1 MGIDI
6 AGKLF
11 PNITTLV
18 VQLLATGVMLLI
30 FKKFLWKPVQDYFAK
45 RAEYIESTMTDAA
58 TMKDE
63 AKKFVEESEKQAR
76 DAAVQYQTIVNKAKD
91 DANVIKQNIIDEA
104 NQAAKVKM
112 EQANREIE
120 YQKEAAKAEIREE
133 IVNVAI
139 DVATKVMEKEIDTD
153 TNRAMIDEFVD
164 DVVN

>member
-104 NQAAKVKM
+104 NQVAKAKM

>member
-91 DANVIKQNIIDEA
+91 DANVIKQNTIDEA
-104 NQAAKVKM
+104 NQVDKAKM

>member
-104 NQAAKVKM
+104 NQAAKAKM

>member
-18 VQLLATGVMLLI
+18 VQLLATGIMLLI
-30 FKKFLWKPVQDYFAK
+30 FKKFLWKPVQEYFAK

-76 DAAVQYQTIVNKAKD
+76 DAAIQYQNIVEKAKE
-91 DANVIKQNIIDEA
+91 DASVIKRNIVDEA
-104 NQAAKVKM
+104 NQEAKAKIA
-112 EQANREIE
+112 QANREIE
-120 YQKEAAKAEIREE
+120 YQKEAAKTEIREE

-139 DVATKVMEKEIDTD
+139 EVASKVMEKEIDTE
-153 TNRAMIDEFVD
+153 TNRNMIDEFVD
-164 DVVN
+164 DVIN

>member
-104 NQAAKVKM
+104 NQAAKAKM

-139 DVATKVMEKEIDTD
+139 DVATKVMEKEIDTE

>member
-104 NQAAKVKM
+104 NQVAKAKM

-139 DVATKVMEKEIDTD
+139 DVATKVMEKEIDTE